1 MYTYWAIACIME
13 KIKYWLN
20 YNLDRVPVMYL
31 NEVLQNYRVTRYT
44 FVHALADGFRN
55 FIRSSQYY
63 VITSYAP

>member
-1 MYTYWAIACIME
+1 MYIAGIME
-13 KIKYWLN
+13 KIKYWVN
-20 YNLDRVPVMYL
+20 PHYNLDRVPVMYL

>member
-1 MYTYWAIACIME
+1 ME
-13 KIKYWLN
+13 NIKYWVN
-20 YNLDRVPVMYL
+20 PHYNVDRVPVMYL